1 MQFSLLSRFG
11 ITKGKSLP
19 PTLISVATWVARL
32 LVGVTFVVSG
42 FVKAIDPWGSLYKF
56 GEYFQ
61 AMGLP
66 SIDNLTLAAVVLLCV
81 YEFTVGI
88 SFIFGCYRR
97 STPIMALL
105 FMLVMLPLTLWI
117 AVSDPVKDCGCF
129 GDFIILSNWAT
140 FYKNVVLTLLIVWLL
155 KYNSKSITIIS
166 PAFQWMES
174 VLSIALIAIVSF
186 VGYMVQPL
194 LDFRTYKIGTELIS
208 YDGMST
214 DDSDEPTFRFIYAK
228 DGVEQA
234 FGEDDALPDEESGW
248 EFVRREEVATEA
260 PVAKDAQNEDAATD
274 SDERTF
280 RIWSEDGEN
289 DVSEDLVRRDN
300 RVIMLLM
307 PDLTKVSPAT
317 TWKINQLYDWSVD
330 MQMDMIAVVAG
341 DSQSIEIWKDL
352 SMPEYGIYTGDD
364 TAIKEVARG
373 NPAVVYIEDGKVR
386 WKRTLSSLDV
396 ESLIMAHDR
405 ESVMR
410 ARVESDRQLKQYLFI
425 YILGIAFLVLI
436 SMVPRIGDKII
447 MMTRRCRSLGKEK
460 PKEKPITEGKTEPT
474 ESDEEAEPTE

>member
-1 MQFSLLSRFG
+1 M
-11 ITKGKSLP
+11 KLP
-19 PTLISVATWVARL
+19 PTLISVTTWVARL

-42 FVKAIDPWGSLYKF
+42 FVKAIDPWGALYKF

-88 SFIFGCYRR
+88 SFLFGCYRR

-117 AVSDPVKDCGCF
+117 AIADPVKDCGCF

-140 FYKNVVLTLLIVWLL
+140 FFKNVLFTLLILWLL
-155 KYNSKSITIIS
+155 KYNSKCITIIS

-174 VLSIALIAIVSF
+174 VFSIALIAMVSF

-194 LDFRTYKIGTELIS
+194 LDFRPYKIGTELIS
-208 YDGMST
+208 YDGAASEG
-214 DDSDEPTFRFIYAK
+214 SDEPTFRFIYAK
-228 DGVEQA
+228 DGVEKT
-234 FGEDDALPDEESGW
+234 FGEDDELPDEESGW
-248 EFVRREEVATEA
+248 VFVKREEV
-260 PVAKDAQNEDAATD
+260 VAAVAQADAAQEEAT
-274 SDERTF
+274 SEPDERTF
-280 RIWSEDGEN
+280 RIWSEDGE
-289 DVSEDLVRRDN
+289 EDLSEELVTGDN

-330 MQMDMIAVVAG
+330 MQMDMFAVVAG

-373 NPAVVYIEDGKVR
+373 NPAVVYIEEGVVR

-396 ESLIMAHDR
+396 ESLTKTRDHKA
-405 ESVMR
+405 VMTAVVDSER
-410 ARVESDRQLKQYLFI
+410 LLWK
-425 YILGIAFLVLI
+425 YILIYSAGLAFLVVI

-447 MMTRRCRSLGKEK
+447 ALTRRCRSIGKGK
-460 PKEKPITEGKTEPT
+460 PKNDQNK
-474 ESDEEAEPTE
+474 EAESIE

>member
-1 MQFSLLSRFG
+1 M
-11 ITKGKSLP
+11 KSVP
-19 PTLISVATWVARL
+19 PTFISVVTWVARL
-32 LVGVTFVVSG
+32 VVGVMFVVSG

-81 YEFTVGI
+81 YEFAVGI
-88 SFIFGCYRR
+88 SFLFGCYRR

-117 AVSDPVKDCGCF
+117 AISNPVKDCGCF

-140 FYKNVVLTLLIVWLL
+140 FFKNVVFTLLILWLL
-155 KYNSKSITIIS
+155 KYNSKCITIIS

-174 VLSIALIAIVSF
+174 VFSIALIATVSF
-186 VGYMVQPL
+186 MGYMVQPL
-194 LDFRTYKIGTELIS
+194 LDFRPYKIGKELIS
-208 YDGMST
+208 YDGAASEG
-214 DDSDEPTFRFIYAK
+214 SDEPSFRFIYAK

-234 FGEDDALPDEESGW
+234 FGEDDELPDDESGW
-248 EFVRREEVATEA
+248 EFVRREEG
-260 PVAKDAQNEDAATD
+260 ATD
-274 SDERTF
+274 VADAVDEDVAAEPDERTF
-280 RIWSEDGEN
+280 RIWSEDGE
-289 DVSEDLVRRDN
+289 EDLSEELVTVDN

-317 TWKINQLYDWSVD
+317 TWKINQLYDWSVNMQLD
-330 MQMDMIAVVAG
+330 MFAVVSG
-341 DSQSIEIWKDL
+341 DSQSIAIWKDL

-373 NPAVVYIEDGKVR
+373 NPAVVYIENGVVR

-396 ESLIMAHDR
+396 ESLTTKRDR
-405 ESVMR
+405 DAAMTAAVDSERMVW
-410 ARVESDRQLKQYLFI
+410 K
-425 YILGIAFLVLI
+425 YILIYAAGIAFLVVI
-436 SMVPRIGDKII
+436 SMVPRVGDKII
-447 MMTRRCRSLGKEK
+447 AITRRCRSLGKEK
-460 PKEKPITEGKTEPT
+460 PKEKPITY
-474 ESDEEAEPTE
+474 S